1 MGQTCTHRAPWIV
14 RGRLVIPADT
24 LLVAAAGGGLAIA
37 GSFANQAR
45 QHGYEHERWK
55 RERMEQAVVHYAE
68 LAARTQRVLHISSWA
83 DSEDAPALIDEADTL
98 TGELD
103 DSMASLHL
111 AFGIDSPVT
120 EFAEV
125 VRDGL
130 RNALDVRIRLLRDG
144 LPVGDSD
151 EWIGARQDFDELMQ
165 EIGLRR
171 MEFTEAAR
179 AELFLPPRYKHATRW
194 RRKPRAEPQ

>member
-1 MGQTCTHRAPWIV
+1 MPVPNASYPTWFYVGGESEVWDWPE
-14 RGRLVIPADT
+14 T
-24 LLVAAAGGGLAIA
+24 LPVMT
-37 GSFANQAR
+37 
-45 QHGYEHERWK
+45 EP
-55 RERMEQAVVHYAE
+55 AVVHYAE
-68 LAARTQRVLHISSWA
+68 LAARTQRVL
-83 DSEDAPALIDEADTL
+83 PL

-111 AFGIDSPVT
+111 TFGIDSPVT
-120 EFAEV
+120 EFGEV

-130 RNALDVRIRLLRDG
+130 RNALDVRIRLLRDRP
-144 LPVGDSD
+144 PVGDSD

-179 AELFLPPRYKHATRW
+179 GELFLQPRHRYGTWW
-194 RRKPRAEPQ
+194 RRTPRVEPG